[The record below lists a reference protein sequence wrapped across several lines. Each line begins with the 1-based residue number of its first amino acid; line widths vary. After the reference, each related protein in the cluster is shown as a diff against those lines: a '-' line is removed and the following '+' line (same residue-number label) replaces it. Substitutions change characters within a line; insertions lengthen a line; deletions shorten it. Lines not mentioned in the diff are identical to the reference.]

1 MGAEIE
7 VKVQVSPEELLIT
20 RRRALEL
27 GFRPVHPRAREE
39 NCLFDLPDRRL
50 TEQGCAL
57 RLRQYGERSLLTY
70 KGPRKDDPR
79 FKIREEIETPIGD
92 YAAALRLLEALG
104 FLVTFR
110 YSKVRERF
118 RGPEPGVE
126 LCLDETPF
134 GCFVEIE
141 GPPEVL
147 TQVASALG
155 WSPADFITRNYVDL
169 YLEHGRGQPT

>member
-1 MGAEIE
+1 MAAEIE
-7 VKVQVSPEELLIT
+7 VKIQVSAEELAET

-27 GFRPVHPRAREE
+27 GFQPVHPRAWEE

-70 KGPRKDDPR
+70 KGPRRDDPL
-79 FKIREEIETPIGD
+79 FKIREEIETPVGD
-92 YAAALRLLEALG
+92 YAAAVRLLEALG
-104 FLVTFR
+104 FAVTFR
-110 YSKVRERF
+110 YSKFRERF
-118 RGPEPGVE
+118 EGPDPGVD

-147 TQVASALG
+147 RRVATSLG
-155 WSPADFITRNYVDL
+155 WGPADFITRNYVDL
-169 YLEHGRGQPT
+169 YLEHGLGQPT